1 MQSEDHYIEK
11 TIKAVGKAINRYGLI
26 KKDDRVAVA
35 LSGGTDSLVLLES
48 LALRKKR
55 LPIDYFLAAVHVE
68 ISEGFYRS
76 DRGHLEEFCGRLG
89 VPLVWRTISLGIDAD
104 FRETPCF
111 ICSKKRRN
119 ELFKAADEL
128 DCRSLAFGHHM
139 DDAIETLMLNMVFSG
154 SMSSMPPSLEIFGGA
169 LKIIRPLIL
178 ITGEDVKRY
187 AGIRGFKGQ
196 MKECRFGGD
205 TKRNEMRRIIAE
217 FQHMNKKARAN
228 IFRAMSNIH
237 EMYLPPR
244 KTGQE

>member
-11 TIKAVGKAINRYGLI
+11 TIKAVGRAINRYGLI

-68 ISEGFYRS
+68 ITEGFYRS

-128 DCRSLAFGHHM
+128 GCGLLAFGHHM
-139 DDAIETLMLNMVFSG
+139 DDAVETLMLNMVFSG
-154 SMSSMPPSLEIFGGA
+154 SMSSMPPSLEIFGGR

-178 ITGEDVKRY
+178 ITEENVKRY
-187 AGIRGFKGQ
+187 AAIRGFPRQ
-196 MKECRFGGD
+196 AKECLHGGD
-205 TKRNEMRRIIAE
+205 SMRKEMKMIIAE
-217 FQHMNKKARAN
+217 FQRMNKKARTN

-237 EMYLPPR
+237 GMYLPPR
-244 KTGQE
+244 KTGPE